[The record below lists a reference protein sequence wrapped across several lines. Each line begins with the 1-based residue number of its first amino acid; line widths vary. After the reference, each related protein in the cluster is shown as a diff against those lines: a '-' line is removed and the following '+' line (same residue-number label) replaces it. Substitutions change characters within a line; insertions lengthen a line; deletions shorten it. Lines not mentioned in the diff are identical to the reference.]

1 MDVKEVLAVLS
12 ENVNDV
18 EYSSLLYENPK
29 EKKLLF
35 LAAIFFVG
43 YIAAT
48 FICTIVALFLATF
61 SLVSLILYSL
71 SIHAGN
77 KDFIK
82 NPIRFYVGELGK
94 DIEIEHLR
102 IEKLSNFSKDQLVDV
117 KNILEFENLRFKSK
131 VSLVAGALEKVGV
144 FPSLLALFYAFHE
157 YSTAT
162 ESMIPPQI
170 ILGLMIGL
178 YFGLFLTQR
187 IINWQNYGIY
197 LLNKALNLKSSP

>member
-12 ENVNDV
+12 EDVNDV

-35 LAAIFFVG
+35 LAAIFFVS

-61 SLVSLILYSL
+61 FLVTLILYSL

-77 KDFIK
+77 KNFIK
-82 NPIRFYVGELGK
+82 NPIRFYVGELAK
-94 DIEIEHLR
+94 DIEIENLR
-102 IEKLSNFSKDQLVDV
+102 LEKLSNFSKDQLIDV
-117 KNILEFENLRFKSK
+117 KNILEFEYSRFKSK
-131 VSLVAGALEKVGV
+131 VSLVAGAREKVGV

-162 ESMIPPQI
+162 ESMIPPFVL
-170 ILGLMIGL
+170 LGLMIGL

-197 LLNKALNLKSSP
+197 LLNKALNLKISP

>member
-1 MDVKEVLAVLS
+1 MDVKEVLSVLS

-29 EKKLLF
+29 EKKLLIF
-35 LAAIFFVG
+35 TVVFFVS
-43 YIAAT
+43 YIFIT
-48 FICTIVALFLATF
+48 FISIILALVLATL
-61 SLVSLILYSL
+61 SLVFLTLYSL
-71 SIHAGN
+71 STHAGN

-82 NPIRFYVGELGK
+82 NPIKFYVGELVK
-94 DIEIEHLR
+94 DIEIENSR
-102 IEKLSNFSKDQLVDV
+102 IEKLSNFSKDQLLDV

-144 FPSLLALFYAFHE
+144 FPSLIALFYAFHE

-162 ESMIPPQI
+162 DSMIPPFVL
-170 ILGLMIGL
+170 LGLMIGL

-197 LLNKALNLKSSP
+197 LLNKALNIKN